1 MLLFNL
7 LFLEKSVAQFYPAIN
22 NNLVAANSM
31 QVANTGNDVK
41 NYSNNG
47 SETIR
52 AIVYDGDTPSLFYEF
67 LQANSSVNAGT
78 INLNYSDAI
87 DPDVALI
94 ARFFPGANTWR
105 AYALVCYSRPGGGI
119 YLEIFNFNYG
129 VNTFGQHT
137 LMSIGSTTS
146 SLVSTAINIDSD
158 QQDRFAVT
166 WDEQG
171 GAGQILTMAGYL
183 KANGGFAF
191 GPNALPLP
199 IPLYC
204 GPPPPGLPNIAPLK
218 QPDVAVFSA
227 GGGGGG
233 IANCIVNYSMIDA
246 LGDIHVGVQRFVD
259 LIAGTPGSGW
269 DFCIEAQN
277 GDVYNLPRIACQR
290 YNSGIS
296 FAQTGVSVVYEIY
309 NPNTQTS
316 NIGSTT
322 TFFDMTGTGFSS
334 LNTYVLTDGT
344 YNLIDPAFPI
354 SSSATLQDISQ
365 SPIINTA
372 PVLSYNRKSGAF
384 NPDASILVVGWN
396 HNAGSS
402 SLPLSI
408 LQLADGRG
416 FNLSIGGGNYANN
429 YLEIPLNPTGSEGI
443 LSISGEQTNN
453 MFYSWY
459 DNISFDHSY
468 KANNY
473 GSVLKLGTD
482 DKTAFLDAYI
492 YSNTLIV
499 NTSAAQ
505 NSDPFSLRVFSL
517 DGKMVFDRTVKSS
530 IQFDLLSMLGTTG
543 FYTVQLKSQNE
554 VVNIKYIRP

>member
-1 MLLFNL
+1 MLMFNF
-7 LFLEKSVAQFYPAIN
+7 LFLEKSVAQFYPAIHS
-22 NNLVAANSM
+22 NLVAANSK
-31 QVANTGNDVK
+31 QEANTGNDVI

-52 AIVYDGDTPSLFYEF
+52 TIVYDGDTPSLFYEF
-67 LQANSSVNAGT
+67 LQANISINSGT
-78 INLNYSDAI
+78 VSLNYSDAI

-94 ARFFPGANTWR
+94 AKNTSGWR
-105 AYALVCYSRPGGGI
+105 AYALVSFSRPGGGI
-119 YLEIFNFNYG
+119 YLEIFRFDYSINSF
-129 VNTFGQHT
+129 TQQQ
-137 LMSIGSTTS
+137 LISIGSSSTSIVNTT
-146 SLVSTAINIDSD
+146 INIDSD
-158 QQDRFAVT
+158 QQDRFAVS

-171 GAGQILTMAGYL
+171 GSGQILTYAGYI
-183 KANGGFAF
+183 NGVGGFVFSPSAIL
-191 GPNALPLP
+191 LPVP
-199 IPLYC
+199 VYC
-204 GPPPPGLPNIAPLK
+204 GPPPPGLPNLAPLK

-259 LIAGTPGSGW
+259 LISGTPGSGW

-277 GDVYNLPRIACQR
+277 GNVYNLPRIACQR

-344 YNLIDPAFPI
+344 YQMYDPVIPPI
-354 SSSATLQDISQ
+354 QGVILQDISQ
-365 SPIINTA
+365 SPFINSA
-372 PVLSYNRKSGAF
+372 PVISYNRKSGAF
-384 NPDASILVVGWN
+384 NPDDAILVVGWN
-396 HNAGSS
+396 HNTGSS
-402 SLPLSI
+402 SIPLSL

-416 FNLSIGGGNYANN
+416 CDLKVASNPNPVYANN

-468 KANNY
+468 KTLNY
-473 GSVLKLGTD
+473 GSVLKLGLNEQS
-482 DKTAFLDAYI
+482 KFLDAYI

-499 NTSAAQ
+499 NTSASQ
-505 NSDPFSLRVFSL
+505 SSEPFTLNIFSLE
-517 DGKMVFDRTVKSS
+517 GKLVLNRMVKSS
-530 IQFDLLSMLGTTG
+530 IQLDLLSILSTAG
-543 FYTVQLKSQNE
+543 FYSVHLQNQNE